1 MFTATIPVDTYP
13 VMILLLLTGVIF
25 LVAGFLLY
33 KKPPATI
40 NSLYGYRSAS
50 AMKSQDRWDFAQK
63 KGGKEMIKAGVILC
77 IAGIVASLIPLTE
90 MVGVIVGLIIVVVT
104 CPIMFLRIEK
114 AIKKKFD

>member
-1 MFTATIPVDTYP
+1 
-13 VMILLLLTGVIF
+13 
-25 LVAGFLLY
+25 
-33 KKPPATI
+33 
-40 NSLYGYRSAS
+40 
-50 AMKSQDRWDFAQK
+50 
-63 KGGKEMIKAGVILC
+63 MIKAGVILC